1 MTPKLSDA
9 ALGEGIISFRR
20 AVATDAKTQA
30 KVKNGALNRKM
41 LVWLKSESRRRL
53 RNVACVSSRRG
64 SALCKG
70 VSCSIN
76 ESAGASSVVI
86 WGAWC

>member
-1 MTPKLSDA
+1 M
-9 ALGEGIISFRR
+9 
-20 AVATDAKTQA
+20 ATDAKTQA

-86 WGAWC
+86 WGAYGASWEWKELTRFVMVPVG